1 MVYYTEDGKRVKFDL
16 KEEDVIGKGVQSK
29 VYKISA
35 EKCLKKLFDDEYG
48 NYEILKL
55 IRDLKLSSYYII
67 YDLLFN
73 KKGSALKA
81 YTMKYYVSEEID
93 ILTMPVDYTL
103 YNFFSIL
110 DSIMILT
117 ENNVYVSDLHE
128 DNVIMNSN
136 GITVIDTD
144 MYTKNRFFYADKL
157 LAKNISAVRCLF
169 KSLYLSSL
177 NDYHEGEFKEP
188 IVRKVTDLFR
198 INSYNDAYNN
208 VKKLSKYKYPIDYM
222 RK

>member
-16 KEEDVIGKGVQSK
+16 KEENVIGRGGQSK
-29 VYKISA
+29 VYKISE
-35 EKCLKKLFDDEYG
+35 EKCLKKLFGFG

-55 IRDLKLSSYYII
+55 IRDLKLPSYYII

-73 KKGSALKA
+73 KRSILKA
-81 YTMKYYVSEEID
+81 YIIEYYVSEEID

-110 DSIMILT
+110 DSVMVLT

-144 MYTKNRFFYADKL
+144 LYTKNRFFYADEL
-157 LAKNISAVRCLF
+157 LSKNVSAVRCLF
-169 KSLYLSSL
+169 KNLYFSSL
-177 NDYHEGEFKEP
+177 NDYHDGEIKESISP
-188 IVRKVTDLFR
+188 KVNDLFN
-198 INSYNDAYNN
+198 INNVGDAYNT

-222 RK
+222 KR